1 MKLKESKSLNSRNT
15 KNTIT
20 IGTTSRNELMEKK
33 ESNKRDDEDISNE
46 KLKENKKINHNRIH
60 LMNEKED
67 EMNSSISKRSSENKL
82 LLKNNPYQQKSLDVY
97 KDFSF
102 LSKLFRQSSDNNN
115 LDKKEKSEEDE
126 LNMKKGHF
134 KNLMTKL
141 KKISFY
147 KHIEKLVDIRNNKI
161 IREFFDILK
170 YIESVNKENSKNN
183 INPNENKDITNNSIN
198 ERKTNR
204 KGKRKRKKIS

>member
-1 MKLKESKSLNSRNT
+1 
-15 KNTIT
+15 
-20 IGTTSRNELMEKK
+20 
-33 ESNKRDDEDISNE
+33 
-46 KLKENKKINHNRIH
+46 
-60 LMNEKED
+60 
-67 EMNSSISKRSSENKL
+67 
-82 LLKNNPYQQKSLDVY
+82 
-97 KDFSF
+97 
-102 LSKLFRQSSDNNN
+102 
-115 LDKKEKSEEDE
+115 
-126 LNMKKGHF
+126 MKKGHF

-198 ERKTNR
+198 ESKNIENDNIINLN
-204 KGKRKRKKIS
+204 KEDIADKIEINYGKNEEENSKENNEIKNIKINDEKKDKIQTQIH